1 MHKITLAL
9 LATFLLVSNTTEAK
23 GPDSTK
29 RQPLNTPHNS
39 AYATVNGLKMYYEVY
54 GAGEPLILIHGGGST
69 IQTSFEKI
77 IPRLARHHEVIA
89 MELQAHGR
97 TADRKADLSF
107 KQDAEDVVALM
118 KKLNIKKA
126 DILGFSN
133 GGQTAI
139 EIAINYPQVV
149 NKLVL
154 ACTFYERSAAS
165 EQFWKGFDNA
175 KCSDMPQSLKDGFL
189 AVNNSPAAL
198 TNMFN
203 KDVKRMKNF
212 AGWTDEQ
219 MKSIKAPTLVI
230 NSIMDVGTP
239 ESALKMYRT
248 IPDCQLVILPGGHG
262 EYLGEKAATQ
272 KDGWHQAYITDIV
285 ENFLITQ

>member
-9 LATFLLVSNTTEAK
+9 LAAFLFISNTAEAK
-23 GPDSTK
+23 GADSTK
-29 RQPLNTPHNS
+29 RPPVNTPHNS

-139 EIAINYPQVV
+139 
-149 NKLVL
+149 
-154 ACTFYERSAAS
+154 
-165 EQFWKGFDNA
+165 
-175 KCSDMPQSLKDGFL
+175 
-189 AVNNSPAAL
+189 
-198 TNMFN
+198 
-203 KDVKRMKNF
+203 
-212 AGWTDEQ
+212 
-219 MKSIKAPTLVI
+219 
-230 NSIMDVGTP
+230 
-239 ESALKMYRT
+239 
-248 IPDCQLVILPGGHG
+248 
-262 EYLGEKAATQ
+262 
-272 KDGWHQAYITDIV
+272 
-285 ENFLITQ
+285 